1 MKCLEARQLFSAH
14 LDGELAPA
22 EGELLRAHLAEC
34 GACAA
39 DFELERAVSLVLR
52 ESAVADPLTRQSGY
66 PRVPRAP
73 EGFARG
79 VTAAIEKRRRGRAVG
94 WFGGWRPALAAAAA
108 SLLIAAGA
116 LGYGAQQWL
125 ARGPVIAQ
133 HDLPGAVGEVTAP
146 AGDVP
151 AAPVTESPGGTGQ
164 GGETPG
170 VAPAGERAGPGQAPV
185 TKPDAAPETRP
196 DREPGRTQV
205 AVAPVEQKVFL
216 NKPRSI
222 ESTLIKLNVDHPA
235 QVRNQALLVAG
246 DAGAALQSQA
256 AQSGTVEVLRFYVD
270 PGKAEQFTNRLA
282 DLGRVADRQSDS
294 RDITRQFAST
304 LEQYQELLAQRPR
317 VTDPGELATLD
328 ERIASLERWL
338 TEHDR
343 EAEEH
348 VVVLVLQ
355 QN

>member
-79 VTAAIEKRRRGRAVG
+79 VTARLKEGRRGRLAG
-94 WFGGWRPALAAAAA
+94 LAARWRPALAAAAA
-108 SLLIAAGA
+108 FIMIATAS
-116 LGYGAQQWL
+116 LGYGVQQWL
-125 ARGPVIAQ
+125 ARGPAVAQ
-133 HDLPGAVGEVTAP
+133 GDPPGTTGELVGP
-146 AGDVP
+146 AGGVP
-151 AAPVTESPGGTGQ
+151 AAPVTERPGGTGQ

-170 VAPAGERAGPGQAPV
+170 VAPGG
-185 TKPDAAPETRP
+185 TDAAQDPAETGTDAGTAPREGRDPGPVQIAAVP
-196 DREPGRTQV
+196 D
-205 AVAPVEQKVFL
+205 VEQKVFL

-235 QVRNQALLVAG
+235 QVRDQALLAAG
-246 DAGAALQSQA
+246 DAGAVLQSQA

-282 DLGRVADRQSDS
+282 DLGRVAGRQSDS

-304 LEQYQELLAQRPR
+304 LEQYQEAVAQRNR
-317 VTDPGELATLD
+317 AADPEERAALD
-328 ERIASLERWL
+328 ARISSLEQWL